1 MTKKLV
7 LFIVIQIDFFL
18 KKKEKKK
25 LRVAIKLN
33 ITSSFILLIKKI
45 VGFYHCKSKFD

>member
-18 KKKEKKK
+18 KKKREKKIASCNQ
-25 LRVAIKLN
+25 VEYYIIIY
-33 ITSSFILLIKKI
+33 ITDKENCRILSLQI
-45 VGFYHCKSKFD
+45 